1 MLESK
6 HQFKYD
12 PEKAREMK
20 SIYGSSTGEERAMQ
34 THRQRGRRTLTESD
48 HQHNRN
54 VHTLFNNIIPGLP
67 IDADPPE
74 LYHDPETMQ
83 NMIET
88 TMKKLNIEIHD
99 WIQDLHAAWS
109 DILPPEITT
118 KTQPGKYE
126 NNILFVYVRSSVELF
141 DLRRTKLKTIESAVR
156 QFAPDKKIRHV
167 QLMVNYSPL

>member
-6 HQFKYD
+6 HQFEYD

-20 SIYGSSTGEERAMQ
+20 AIYSSSTSEERAMQ
-34 THRQRGRRTLTESD
+34 SHRHRGRRTLTESD

-74 LYHDPETMQ
+74 LHHDPDTME
-83 NMIET
+83 NMISKA
-88 TMKKLNIEIHD
+88 MKKLNIDLKD
-99 WIQDLHAAWS
+99 WVEELKEAWPK
-109 DILPPEITT
+109 ILPPDITE

-141 DLRRTKLKTIESAVR
+141 DLRRTKLKIIENAVR
-156 QFAPDKKIRHV
+156 QFAPDKNIRHV
-167 QLMVNYSPL
+167 QLMVNHSPL